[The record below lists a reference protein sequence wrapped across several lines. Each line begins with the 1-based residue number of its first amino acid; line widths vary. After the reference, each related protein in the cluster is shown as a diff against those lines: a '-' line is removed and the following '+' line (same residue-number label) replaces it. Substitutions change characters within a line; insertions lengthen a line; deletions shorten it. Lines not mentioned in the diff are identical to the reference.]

1 MSLSFIVERLLGGR
15 IKRKISWG
23 LGIALHSILIFIGIV
38 FSYDTY
44 TYVHVA
50 VQVLQLS
57 LLQLCTKNTKIV
69 SIIGIY
75 IGLYS
80 INTIT
85 ILTIDC
91 FLSLS
96 INAIDFLEFCINTLW
111 FSCCCICCF
120 YRPLCLVIKNIL
132 KTLPSP
138 IKVLTIFSFATSAWI
153 MAFVLFNP
161 TLKVNPSWDITIRIS
176 FVLFSTFIGV
186 SFPVLLIAV
195 LTNSYLKKQ
204 NEIFENDL
212 HAQANHYIA
221 LAKAN
226 YELRRFK
233 HDFNNIKIG
242 LSKSVHDNNYDG
254 ALAIIQDMDS
264 AMQKATDG
272 VNRFDTGNGI
282 VDAILSD
289 KQAKAKDKHITLDF
303 RGSLPSH
310 SLSPIDLCVIFGNTI
325 DNAIEACER
334 LPMNIDKTIYVR
346 SQCNSGFVFISI
358 ENPVERNVK
367 ISNNYIETTKAER
380 SAHGYGLYS
389 LNKTVKKYDGDLK
402 LSCENYKFKVEIDLS
417 INSSK

>member
-1 MSLSFIVERLLGGR
+1 
-15 IKRKISWG
+15 
-23 LGIALHSILIFIGIV
+23 
-38 FSYDTY
+38 
-44 TYVHVA
+44 
-50 VQVLQLS
+50 
-57 LLQLCTKNTKIV
+57 
-69 SIIGIY
+69 
-75 IGLYS
+75 
-80 INTIT
+80 
-85 ILTIDC
+85 
-91 FLSLS
+91 
-96 INAIDFLEFCINTLW
+96 
-111 FSCCCICCF
+111 
-120 YRPLCLVIKNIL
+120 
-132 KTLPSP
+132 
-138 IKVLTIFSFATSAWI
+138 
-153 MAFVLFNP
+153 MAFILSNP
-161 TLKVNPSWDITIRIS
+161 TLNVNPSWNITIRIS

-242 LSKSVHDNNYDG
+242 LSKSVHDNNYDS

-272 VNRFDTGNGI
+272 VNQFDTGNGI

-417 INSSK
+417 INKQ